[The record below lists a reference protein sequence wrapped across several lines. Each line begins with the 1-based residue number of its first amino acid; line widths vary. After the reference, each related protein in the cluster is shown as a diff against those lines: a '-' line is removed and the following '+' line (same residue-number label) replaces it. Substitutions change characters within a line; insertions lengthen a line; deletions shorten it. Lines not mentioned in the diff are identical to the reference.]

1 MGLDP
6 VEITV
11 HLIVGGD
18 DLLGQVHILPDIG
31 VHALADHA
39 DGGPGHIPQGVAGA
53 ERPAGAAEQDLGNI
67 VGLVAD
73 TFHVRDHLQGS
84 GDLPQVAG
92 HRLLLKQEPQAE
104 VLDVALLAV
113 DLVVQGRDLLRQGG
127 IAVGEGLRGQS
138 DDLLAQGAHLD
149 KLAVELGQLFIEL
162 TTHYPNL
169 PVM

>member
-1 MGLDP
+1 MRM
-6 VEITV
+6 
-11 HLIVGGD
+11 
-18 DLLGQVHILPDIG
+18 
-31 VHALADHA
+31 
-39 DGGPGHIPQGVAGA
+39 VARAISRRASPGA

-73 TFHVRDHLQGS
+73 TLHVRDHLQGS

-138 DDLLAQGAHLD
+138 DDLLAQGTHLD
-149 KLAVELGQLFIEL
+149 ELAVELGQLFIEL